1 MLRDLRVYAFPV
13 EATIIDAKLPRP
25 AAPVFLAEIDGR
37 KRVNTELTEVGEGTE
52 NNQQILG
59 SASSPISVIS
69 VCTRSHPSTPTQ
81 CQSLAS
87 SPSISRTS
95 ITAT

>member
-25 AAPVFLAEIDGR
+25 AAPVFLAEIDAW

-52 NNQQILG
+52 
-59 SASSPISVIS
+59 
-69 VCTRSHPSTPTQ
+69 
-81 CQSLAS
+81 
-87 SPSISRTS
+87 
-95 ITAT
+95 